1 MNIKMEKLS
10 QKTERKNIRPQYIK
24 DSAGNRL
31 VVLLQ
36 ENYNADME
44 DMTDS
49 LTYLQAKLKDDGER
63 IAMNEAFC
71 LVELDRK

>member
-1 MNIKMEKLS
+1 MEKLS
-10 QKTERKNIRPQYIK
+10 KKIERKNIRPQYIK

-63 IAMNEAFC
+63 IEMNEAFR
-71 LVELDRK
+71 LVELNRKETY

>member
-1 MNIKMEKLS
+1 MEKL
-10 QKTERKNIRPQYIK
+10 TRKIEKRSIRPQYIK
-24 DSAGNRL
+24 DTAGNRL

-49 LTYLQAKLKDDGER
+49 LTYLQEKLKDNGER
-63 IAMNEAFC
+63 IAMNEAFR
-71 LVELDRK
+71 LVELNRKVA